1 MCSGRGKEPSVTSD
15 PDEIRSNIER
25 AQQNLSADVDALA
38 QKVSPP
44 RIVER
49 QVQRTRSTMTNLK
62 DRIMGSAGEQASAAG
77 AGMSS
82 SVASARDTVM
92 ENASS
97 ATGTVMETA
106 SSARDTAMEKAAS
119 AADAVSSVPDA
130 ARQRTRGNP
139 LVAGLVAFGAGWLLS
154 SLLPATGP
162 EQQMASQVK
171 DLATEKGRPVAD
183 QLSQAGQQVGQELR
197 ESAQQRA
204 EVVKETAAGAVSAV
218 TDEAQSRASDVA
230 GHAQQAGTRVGQRAK
245 PGGS

>member
-1 MCSGRGKEPSVTSD
+1 MTSD
-15 PDEIRSNIER
+15 PDEIRGNIER
-25 AQQNLSADVDALA
+25 TQQNLSADVDALA

-44 RIVER
+44 RIVGR

-62 DRIMGSAGEQASAAG
+62 DRIMGSAGDQAPAMGTG
-77 AGMSS
+77 AMGTGMSS
-82 SVASARDTVM
+82 SVSSARDTVLENASSARDTVM
-92 ENASS
+92 EKASS
-97 ATGTVMETA
+97 AA
-106 SSARDTAMEKAAS
+106 NAA
-119 AADAVSSVPDA
+119 SSVPDA

-162 EQQMASQVK
+162 EQQVASQVK
-171 DLATEKGRPVAD
+171 DLAAEKGRPVAE

-204 EVVKETAAGAVSAV
+204 EVVRETAAGAASTV
-218 TDEAQSRASDVA
+218 TGEAQARASDVA
-230 GHAQQAGTRVGQRAK
+230 GHAQQAGTRVSEQAR